1 MKLLIPALLI
11 LPLAA
16 CSWGIK
22 LDSAGKDVRVA
33 WNDDVSGC
41 RDMGKITVSV
51 LDKVG
56 PVNRSAIKI
65 NDELEVMAR
74 NEAAGMQADTISPLG
89 EARDGEQS
97 WAAYACGAA
106 RRAQPSSDPARK
118 PTDVGDLSDQGKLSS
133 ARSDRLPCLPARAC
147 LRLVAAAPERR
158 TARQRRRKL
167 PGAAYPS
174 KLARQCCTLGT
185 GDAATRRDDE
195 RLLSVCRYC

>member
-1 MKLLIPALLI
+1 MKLLIPTLLI

-74 NEAAGMQADTISPLG
+74 NEAANMQADTIRPLG

-97 WAAYACGAA
+97 WAAYACGDA
-106 RRAQPSSDPARK
+106 RGRIPSPHAEQKPAGVE
-118 PTDVGDLSDQGKLSS
+118 T
-133 ARSDRLPCLPARAC
+133 
-147 LRLVAAAPERR
+147 
-158 TARQRRRKL
+158 
-167 PGAAYPS
+167 YPV
-174 KLARQCCTLGT
+174 K
-185 GDAATRRDDE
+185 E
-195 RLLSVCRYC
+195 N

>member
-1 MKLLIPALLI
+1 MKLLISVLLI

-65 NDELEVMAR
+65 
-74 NEAAGMQADTISPLG
+74 
-89 EARDGEQS
+89 
-97 WAAYACGAA
+97 
-106 RRAQPSSDPARK
+106 
-118 PTDVGDLSDQGKLSS
+118 
-133 ARSDRLPCLPARAC
+133 
-147 LRLVAAAPERR
+147 
-158 TARQRRRKL
+158 
-167 PGAAYPS
+167 
-174 KLARQCCTLGT
+174 
-185 GDAATRRDDE
+185 
-195 RLLSVCRYC
+195 

>member
-1 MKLLIPALLI
+1 MKLLIPTLLI

-74 NEAAGMQADTISPLG
+74 NEAAGMQADTIRPLG
-89 EARDGEQS
+89 EARDGEQN
-97 WAAYACGAA
+97 WAAYACGAQ
-106 RRAQPSSDPARK
+106 RRAKPSPDAARA
-118 PTDVGDLSDQGKLSS
+118 PTDV
-133 ARSDRLPCLPARAC
+133 
-147 LRLVAAAPERR
+147 E
-158 TARQRRRKL
+158 T
-167 PGAAYPS
+167 YPI
-174 KLARQCCTLGT
+174 K
-185 GDAATRRDDE
+185 E
-195 RLLSVCRYC
+195 N